1 MAGPSIAGALG
12 VAGGLLDLGRVA
24 LEKVAPADPEERR
37 KWSGGKAIGRLA
49 GLVAF
54 LDVRIPDLEGRGKS
68 AARLRA
74 ARARAAAELA
84 ELRRTVDAID
94 GWRVVALEFRETL
107 RDLNASGAK
116 IVFPSGETVDVGKA
130 FRRALASLALRLRD
144 EDDDTKAAV
153 GGEGGSG
160 A

>member
-1 MAGPSIAGALG
+1 MASIAGALG

-37 KWSGGKAIGRLA
+37 KWKGGKEIGRLA

-54 LDVRIPDLEGRGKS
+54 LDVRIPDLEARNKPS
-68 AARLRA
+68 ARLRA

-94 GWRVVALEFRETL
+94 GWRVVALEFREVL
-107 RDLNASGAK
+107 REINARGGR
-116 IVFPSGETVDVGKA
+116 IVFADGRSADLGPA
-130 FRRALASLALRLRD
+130 FRRALAGLALRLRD
-144 EDDDTKAAV
+144 EDDDKAAM
-153 GGEGGSG
+153 GGEGG
-160 A
+160 ADA